1 MLCEEG
7 MQESVTAWRNSL
19 RYLGYRVLFLS
30 MPDLND
36 SLKDNM
42 GKGQVLNIH
51 I

>member
-1 MLCEEG
+1 MLREEG

-36 SLKDNM
+36 GLIDDM
-42 GKGQVLNIH
+42 DKGQVLNIY